1 MQQKSTSVGVSAKY
15 GQSDERLIQKI
26 KPGKRPYIVFFV
38 MYFPLIVFG
47 VYVAVHKNSSAW
59 TLTNMFTVIM
69 LSFHAWIYS
78 QTIELFQNRITH
90 YSWFFRERT
99 IFLKDIDK
107 WSLQIG
113 VFRYTDRF
121 KPTVRLEIYAKKE
134 LKIKPIIIPLK
145 LFNESDLKP
154 LFDALPSDREKK

>member
-1 MQQKSTSVGVSAKY
+1 MQQKSISVGVSAKY

-26 KPGKRPYIVFFV
+26 KPGKRPYIVFFLISLI
-38 MYFPLIVFG
+38 PLSLSIIASIGERSFLLAAFICIVWLIL
-47 VYVAVHKNSSAW
+47 VW
-59 TLTNMFTVIM
+59 L
-69 LSFHAWIYS
+69 WIYS

-121 KPTVRLEIYAKKE
+121 KPTVRLEIHAKKE
-134 LKIKPIIIPLK
+134 LKTKPIIIPLK
-145 LFNESDLKP
+145 LFNKFDLEP
-154 LFDALPSDREKK
+154 LFDALPSDREKKK